1 MIRNKKDL
9 KQYLE
14 QDFKIFKDSP
24 VTIKDFIL
32 KNERWYIYHFIKH
45 LRMTEYY
52 INKYSGGGG
61 KLQMLF
67 HLFWLKYFSRKMNLT
82 IYPNTVGPGL
92 QLFHFGDFT
101 HIAKGCKIGKNC
113 TILPGVVFGK
123 KDGTEI
129 KTTVGDDC
137 FFGLGVKI
145 LGTVHIGNNVTIG
158 ANAVVTKDIPNN
170 AIAGGVPA
178 RIIKIKDENK
188 E

>member
-1 MIRNKKDL
+1 MIKNRKDL

-14 QDFKIFKDSP
+14 QDFKRFKDSP

-32 KNERWYIYHFIKH
+32 GNECWYIYHFIKQ

-52 INKYSGGGG
+52 INIHRGGVG
-61 KLQMLF
+61 KLLMLF
-67 HLFWLKYFSRKMNLT
+67 HLFGLKYFSKKMNLT

-123 KDGTEI
+123 KDGTDIE
-129 KTTVGDDC
+129 TTVGDNC

-158 ANAVVTKDIPNN
+158 ANAVVTKDIPDNV
-170 AIAGGVPA
+170 IAGGVPA
-178 RIIKIKDENK
+178 RIIKIKDEK
-188 E
+188 K